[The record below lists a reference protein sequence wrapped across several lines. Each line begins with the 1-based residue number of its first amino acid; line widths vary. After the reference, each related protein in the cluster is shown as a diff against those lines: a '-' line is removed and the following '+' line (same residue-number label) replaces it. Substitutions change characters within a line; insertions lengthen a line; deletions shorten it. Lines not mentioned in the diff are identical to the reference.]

1 MSFDFVDLRTSHQNS
16 ENFWPSFTDIMTV
29 IVMIFLIASTVLIV
43 RNWDLVEQLRHSIEA
58 EKETTE
64 VLKFTVAENA
74 TLEEQLEQA
83 KLQLAEQYRQLM
95 QASEDYHTMMETLAN
110 KEQTILSL
118 EEERTQL
125 NNALAESKEK
135 EKQLNESLAEA
146 EAGYQ
151 KLQLEFDSKTAEL
164 TEAQN
169 QLTSLKNTNQEQ
181 TTELAGLRSKLQE
194 ADQKMGVME
203 ADYSELKVKYDKLV
217 KPARTA
223 RGKYV
228 VEVYYEVKGKKS
240 RIRIKH
246 KKAGGKY
253 KTVSSKEMHKVL
265 AGLEKKH
272 PGKLYV
278 KVVIPKNSGLS
289 YSEAWTFMKDILEK
303 YDYYYQ

>member
-1 MSFDFVDLRTSHQNS
+1 MSFDFVDLRSSHQDS

-43 RNWDLVEQLRHSIEA
+43 RNWELVEQLRHSIAVEQ
-58 EKETTE
+58 ETTE
-64 VLKFTVAENA
+64 VQRFTVEENA

-83 KLQLAEQYRQLM
+83 KLQLSEQYRQLM
-95 QASEDYHTMMETLAN
+95 QASEDYNEMLEQLAN
-110 KEQTILSL
+110 REQSIALL
-118 EEERTQL
+118 EESQQKL
-125 NNALAESKEK
+125 NNALTESELKEQ
-135 EKQLNESLAEA
+135 QLNQSLQQA
-146 EAGYQ
+146 EAGYE
-151 KLQLEFDSKTAEL
+151 KLKLDFENKTAEL
-164 TEAQN
+164 NESQN
-169 QLTSLKNTNQEQ
+169 QLASLKNTSQEQ
-181 TTELAGLRSKLQE
+181 ITELAGLRSKNKQ
-194 ADQKMGVME
+194 ADQKLGVLE

-246 KKAGGKY
+246 RKAGKNY
-253 KTVSSKEMHKVL
+253 KTVSSKEMHNILKAL
-265 AGLEKKH
+265 KKQH

-289 YSEAWTFMKDILEK
+289 YSEAWTFMKVILDK
-303 YDYYYQ
+303 YDYYY